1 MARPRGKECRE
12 RIKVDTMWHDEG
24 QEKLRAAEKRLAPA
38 ASAARAEVAQEGQ
51 ASLARVEVAQES
63 PDEEMTEACVTSVP
77 ENVKPRIEESREDST
92 AVSSRTED
100 KPRIEVS
107 REDSTEVISRMDD
120 GNTGKTTGIGRGDQL
135 VERCSVVDKAR
146 IRGKR
151 NS

>member
-1 MARPRGKECRE
+1 
-12 RIKVDTMWHDEG
+12 
-24 QEKLRAAEKRLAPA
+24 
-38 ASAARAEVAQEGQ
+38 
-51 ASLARVEVAQES
+51 
-63 PDEEMTEACVTSVP
+63 MTEACVTSDP
-77 ENVKPRIEESREDST
+77 ENVKPRIEESREDSK

-120 GNTGKTTGIGRGDQL
+120 GNTPVGRQL
-135 VERCSVVDKAR
+135 ASAEVTRCSVVEKAR